1 MQPKRSK
8 YDTNPLDENV
18 ADRAS
23 ESWGRDTGPP
33 RETPTQDMSGA
44 ATRDIGRTSNE
55 AARNDPEA
63 EAATRRIDDSYPS
76 VFVSRNSRQQTYEP
90 PRPAAPANI
99 YQPPPVPPP
108 QIYQR
113 PPFPQAPG
121 ARKVSGINIP
131 EKWANALPYFPFY
144 IGLVMSVIELLLV
157 PRNESRTRFHAAQG
171 FALHIAILAISSA
184 FSILRV
190 ITDSG
195 VGSGLFR
202 FAAFIFLIVSTIR
215 VLKGHPHHISVL
227 DDARNWVDQK
237 IGPRKQPSDFSR

>member
-1 MQPKRSK
+1 MEPKRSK
-8 YDTNPLDENV
+8 YDTNPLEENV
-18 ADRAS
+18 ADRA
-23 ESWGRDTGPP
+23 EQSWGRDTGSP
-33 RETPTQDMSGA
+33 RETRTQDVSGA

-55 AARNDPEA
+55 AARNDPDA

-76 VFVSRNSRQQTYEP
+76 VFVSTNPRQPTYEP
-90 PRPAAPANI
+90 PRPVTPANI
-99 YQPPPVPPP
+99 YQPPPIPPP
-108 QIYQR
+108 QVYQR
-113 PPFPQAPG
+113 PPAMAQTWG
-121 ARKVSGINIP
+121 SRKIAGVNIS

-144 IGLVMSVIELLLV
+144 IGLVASLVGLLLV

-171 FALHIAILAISSA
+171 FALHIAILVISAA

-215 VLKGHPHHISVL
+215 VLKGKPHHIAVL
-227 DDARNWVDQK
+227 DDVRNWFDQK
-237 IGPRKQPSDFSR
+237 IGPRKSV

>member
-8 YDTNPLDENV
+8 YDTNPLDSDV
-18 ADRAS
+18 ADRAE
-23 ESWGRDTGPP
+23 ESWNRDTGSQADPA
-33 RETPTQDMSGA
+33 TQDMTGA

-55 AARNDPEA
+55 AARNDPDA

-76 VFVSRNSRQQTYEP
+76 VFVSRNPRQQTYAP

-108 QIYQR
+108 QIYQQ
-113 PPFPQAPG
+113 PPLPQAPG
-121 ARKVSGINIP
+121 TRKVAGINIA

-144 IGLVMSVIELLLV
+144 VGLIASVIELVLV

-171 FALHIAILAISSA
+171 FALHIAILVISSA
-184 FSILRV
+184 FGILGA

-195 VGSGLFR
+195 MGSGLFR
-202 FAAFIFLIVSTIR
+202 FAAFIFLIVSMVR
-215 VLKGHPHHISVL
+215 VLKGKPHHIAVL
-227 DDARNWVDQK
+227 DDIRNWFDHK
-237 IGPRKQPSDFSR
+237 IGPRK

>member
-18 ADRAS
+18 AERAD
-23 ESWGRDTGPP
+23 ESWGRDTASQAEPA
-33 RETPTQDMSGA
+33 TQDMSNA
-44 ATRDIGRTSNE
+44 ATREIGRTSNE
-55 AARNDPEA
+55 AARNAPDA

-76 VFVSRNSRQQTYEP
+76 VFVSRNPRQPTYEP
-90 PRPAAPANI
+90 PLPAARANI

-108 QIYQR
+108 QIYQP

-121 ARKVSGINIP
+121 TRKIAGINIS

-144 IGLVMSVIELLLV
+144 IGLVASIIELVLV
-157 PRNESRTRFHAAQG
+157 PRNESRTRFHASQG
-171 FALHIAILAISSA
+171 FALHIAILVISSA

-202 FAAFIFLIVSTIR
+202 FAAFIFLIVSMIR
-215 VLKGHPHHISVL
+215 VLKGKPHHIAVL
-227 DDARNWVDQK
+227 DDVRNWFDQK
-237 IGPRKQPSDFSR
+237 IGPRKSV